1 VSLLTIKRN
10 DEVVYQGNILDMP
23 IKSDWII
30 KKSIEL
36 FDDDDPCIIHKS
48 FVIKKYVD
56 EFLKLTDLKN
66 QSQVKL
72 GDYAEK
78 LTFIALDLTDTIATY
93 EE

>member
-10 DEVVYQGNILDMP
+10 DEVIYQGNILDMP
-23 IKSDWII
+23 IKSDCII

-66 QSQVKL
+66 QGQVKL
-72 GDYAEK
+72 GDFVERLA
-78 LTFIALDLTDTIATY
+78 FIALDLTDTTATY